1 MNLPEKYHSS
11 QDLELA
17 RTKGQVVGWI
27 QGGAAVIVGGIL
39 LNLLGWV
46 PAVIVV
52 GVVAW
57 VAYKLVTR
65 AAEDEEETP
74 DV

>member
-1 MNLPEKYHSS
+1 VNLPEKYHSD

-27 QGGAAVIVGGIL
+27 QGGGAVIVGGIL

>member
-1 MNLPEKYHSS
+1 
-11 QDLELA
+11 
-17 RTKGQVVGWI
+17 
-27 QGGAAVIVGGIL
+27 VIVGGIL

>member
-1 MNLPEKYHSS
+1 MNLPEKYHSD

-27 QGGAAVIVGGIL
+27 QGGGAVIVGGIL

>member
-1 MNLPEKYHSS
+1 MNLPQKYHSDE
-11 QDLELA
+11 DLELA

-65 AAEDEEETP
+65 AAEDEEEAS